1 MKVSSEK
8 IRFLL
13 WITAGSILL
22 VSAVVVVVHRRRG
35 STTQA
40 NDPYARVPFRPK
52 VTYDSVN
59 VTVTNPEA
67 EPNLDTSLMIYI
79 EATRYTTQ
87 IGTIR
92 PGESQSFP
100 LRSLTNERGEI
111 FHPGEPRTSEL
122 EVRARFKG
130 YEVHKDFP
138 PPP

>member
-13 WITAGSILL
+13 WITAGTILL
-22 VSAVVVVVHRRRG
+22 VSAVVFVVYWRR
-35 STTQA
+35 SSATDA
-40 NDPYARVPFRPK
+40 NDPYAPVPFHPK
-52 VTYDSVN
+52 VIYDAVN
-59 VTVTNPEA
+59 VTVTNTEA
-67 EPNLDTSLMIYI
+67 EPYLDTSLIIYVQS
-79 EATRYTTQ
+79 TRYTTQ

-92 PGESQSFP
+92 PGESKSFS
-100 LRSLTNERGEI
+100 LRSLTNERGER